1 MDVSLSSVNTSPLSS
16 ASAVSVLFAHLK
28 AGLAGA
34 LFLRIDPE
42 KKNANWSQLILLTLL
57 SLVLKFGRD
66 FLEVGIHGHPS
77 WYGLPGALFALPLLI
92 VAAWAL
98 CRLARQP
105 EKTLSILILLS
116 SISLYYQIFQYM
128 LSWGLEGKIFPAAV
142 SQWLHRSDEILLFLL
157 ALACAT
163 AACRV
168 LQIAGLKRI
177 AALFL
182 TVAIIAFPLSHIY
195 LDQSLWVAAY
205 DSEAS
210 AKWDAQHRI
219 LESEDVFYL
228 QPQLLERALA
238 ALQPS
243 QLAGIQVFFVGV
255 AGYSDQ
261 DVFMKEV
268 DYVSALFK
276 RRYATTGHTISLIN
290 NPKSAS
296 TVPIAS
302 ATSLQMALQRVGDVM
317 QKDQDVLFLYLSSH
331 GSKEHRFSLNFGS
344 MRFNHL
350 DPKRLR
356 EMLDKSGIKRRVIVI
371 SACYSGGFID
381 ALKDENTLVMS
392 SAAFDKT
399 SFGCSNEADFT
410 YFGKAYFE
418 QALQKTD
425 SFIDAFELAK
435 PVIAKRE
442 RAEDFTESE
451 PQIFVGKNIRS
462 TITELT
468 QQLAAQRLVK
478 VLTDPAALASPP
490 SLPKQTQIQ
499 IQQASAGS
507 GLAPEPELERKQ
519 AALQLVA
526 SMRLANIIDDSVRQ
540 CKESAKSR
548 SAESIVKSTPDY
560 FMGLTPQS
568 TTWPEVTTA
577 YQAYFDLACNYFQG
591 DQYTNAMASVFVH
604 QLSLG
609 ELQELN
615 RFYASALGSKFSNS
629 NLAANQALQTELSNS
644 MVLVGEQA
652 NTQFTKKLTE
662 LAAIEHQAKLT
673 AAAKIRPWWRFW

>member
-1 MDVSLSSVNTSPLSS
+1 MDVSLSSVNTSPVST
-16 ASAVSVLFAHLK
+16 ASALFAHLK

-34 LFLRIDPE
+34 LFLRIDPWQ
-42 KKNANWSQLILLTLL
+42 KNELWSQLILLTLL
-57 SLVLKFGRD
+57 SLGLKFGRD

-77 WYGLPGALFALPLLI
+77 WYGLPGALFSLPLLM
-92 VAAWAL
+92 VTAWAL

-116 SISLYYQIFQYM
+116 SISLYYQVFQYI
-128 LSWGLEGKIFPAAV
+128 LSWGLEQKIFPAAV

-182 TVAIIAFPLSHIY
+182 TAAIIAFPLSHIY

-243 QLAGIQVFFVGV
+243 QLAAIQVFFVGV

-268 DYVSALFK
+268 EYVSALFK

-451 PQIFVGKNIRS
+451 PQIFVGKNMRS

-609 ELQELN
+609 DLQQLN
-615 RFYASALGSKFSNS
+615 RFYSSALGSKFSNS

-644 MVLVGEQA
+644 MALVGEQA
-652 NTQFTKKLTE
+652 NTQFAKKLTE